1 MAKCKGYIKVY
12 QIKTYDLNITNN
24 TAFLLLLLLRYLV
37 LFDLMVPTFT
47 GLAKLPDQINRTKTF
62 RKAEAATGDV
72 LQKRCT

>member
-1 MAKCKGYIKVY
+1 MAPSNKNLKLCENLTDKIKEMIFMAKCKGYIKVY

-47 GLAKLPDQINRTKTF
+47 VLAKYLTK
-62 RKAEAATGDV
+62 
-72 LQKRCT
+72 